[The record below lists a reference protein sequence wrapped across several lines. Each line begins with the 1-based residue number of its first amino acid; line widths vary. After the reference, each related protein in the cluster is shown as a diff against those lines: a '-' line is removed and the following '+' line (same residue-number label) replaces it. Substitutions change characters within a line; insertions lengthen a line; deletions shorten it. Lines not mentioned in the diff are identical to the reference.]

1 MKQKKNIFVQIWY
14 VVYPLLFY
22 YAVALIAMSL
32 CQWLLGSDDEH
43 FVMCQLVSTVITIPF
58 MMPFYRSANYF
69 DFSVVKSSDDQA
81 KKKSSLP
88 EGCIKNIIFSV
99 IIVLCIS
106 FALNNLISMTPLVEW
121 SKGYQQAN
129 AGFYGSTLGLEILS
143 SAICTPI
150 LEEVVFRGILF
161 GRIRGMMA
169 KIPAVLVSALIFA
182 ALHFNV
188 VQFIYAFLLGI
199 VLALLMEKAGH
210 VYAAVAGHMA
220 ANLLAVLR
228 TELGLFS
235 NMTDK
240 SISAWV
246 ISVLMLVVGIVVL
259 YWHLQKEKEA

>member
-14 VVYPLLFY
+14 VAYPLLFY

-69 DFSVVKSSDDQA
+69 DFSVVKSSGDQV

-129 AGFYGSTLGLEILS
+129 AGTGNSQ
-143 SAICTPI
+143 
-150 LEEVVFRGILF
+150 F
-161 GRIRGMMA
+161 GNLYTDFGGNGF
-169 KIPAVLVSALIFA
+169 PW
-182 ALHFNV
+182 HFVWKNSWHDGKDSCCIGV
-188 VQFIYAFLLGI
+188 CAYFCGTAF
-199 VLALLMEKAGH
+199 
-210 VYAAVAGHMA
+210 
-220 ANLLAVLR
+220 
-228 TELGLFS
+228 
-235 NMTDK
+235 
-240 SISAWV
+240 
-246 ISVLMLVVGIVVL
+246 
-259 YWHLQKEKEA
+259 

>member
-14 VVYPLLFY
+14 VAYPLLFY
-22 YAVALIAMSL
+22 YAVALIVMSL

-69 DFSVVKSSDDQA
+69 DFSVVKSSGDQV
-81 KKKSSLP
+81 KKNSSLP

-143 SAICTPI
+143 SAICTPF
-150 LEEVVFRGILF
+150 LEELVFRGILF
-161 GRIRGMMA
+161 G
-169 KIPAVLVSALIFA
+169 
-182 ALHFNV
+182 
-188 VQFIYAFLLGI
+188 
-199 VLALLMEKAGH
+199 
-210 VYAAVAGHMA
+210 
-220 ANLLAVLR
+220 
-228 TELGLFS
+228 
-235 NMTDK
+235 
-240 SISAWV
+240 
-246 ISVLMLVVGIVVL
+246 
-259 YWHLQKEKEA
+259 

>member
-1 MKQKKNIFVQIWY
+1 
-14 VVYPLLFY
+14 
-22 YAVALIAMSL
+22 
-32 CQWLLGSDDEH
+32 
-43 FVMCQLVSTVITIPF
+43 
-58 MMPFYRSANYF
+58 
-69 DFSVVKSSDDQA
+69 
-81 KKKSSLP
+81 
-88 EGCIKNIIFSV
+88 
-99 IIVLCIS
+99 
-106 FALNNLISMTPLVEW
+106 
-121 SKGYQQAN
+121 
-129 AGFYGSTLGLEILS
+129 
-143 SAICTPI
+143 
-150 LEEVVFRGILF
+150 
-161 GRIRGMMA
+161 MMA

-228 TELGLFS
+228 TELGIFS

-246 ISVLMLVVGIVVL
+246 ISVLVLVVGIVVL